1 DTPVPPPAAWNAT
14 SRAASRA
21 PLGELF
27 ASWAAR
33 TPRAAA
39 LVAGDRTWSFGEVDA
54 WANRLAHHL
63 IGRGVGPERVVAL
76 VLPRSAELVV
86 AELAVA
92 KAGAAF
98 LPVDPAHPEERRA
111 MMLADAR
118 PVVVLDDPEHIRAVT
133 GPEHTPGDADRLA
146 PLLPEHPAYVIY
158 TSGSTG
164 VPKGVMVP
172 HAGLG
177 NFAAAT
183 AEHYQVRPGDRVLQ
197 FSSPSFD
204 ASVLELCSSL
214 LAGAALVVP
223 PEGPLLG
230 AELAAVLREHRVT
243 HALIPPAALA
253 TVPPEEVHE
262 GLPEFRTLI
271 VGAEACPADLV
282 DLWAPGRRMVNSY
295 GPTEAT
301 VVATWT
307 DALEAGS
314 GNPPIGRPLP
324 NTRVYVLDEA

>member
-1 DTPVPPPAAWNAT
+1 MTDHYATSSVSAPQDVPDLPPAAWNAT
-14 SRAASRA
+14 DRAVSRA

-27 ASWAAR
+27 AVWARR
-33 TPRAAA
+33 TPTAPA
-39 LVAGDRTWSFGEVDA
+39 LVAGDREWSFGEVER

-63 IGRGVGPERVVAL
+63 IGQGVGPERVVAL

-92 KAGAAF
+92 KAGGAY
-98 LPVDPAHPEERRA
+98 LPIDPAHPEERRA

-118 PVVVLDDPEHIRAVT
+118 PVAVLDDPARIREVAA
-133 GPEHTPGDADRLA
+133 GPGPDHAPGRADLLG
-146 PLLPEHPAYVIY
+146 PLFPEHPAYVIY

-164 VPKGVMVP
+164 VPKGVLVP

-177 NFAAAT
+177 NFSAAT
-183 AEHYQVRPGDRVLQ
+183 TAHYRVRPGDRVLQ

-230 AELAAVLREHRVT
+230 AELAAVLREKRVT
-243 HALIPPAALA
+243 HALIPRRRSRP
-253 TVPPEEVHE
+253 
-262 GLPEFRTLI
+262 
-271 VGAEACPADLV
+271 CPRRNSTTGCPNS
-282 DLWAPGRRMVNSY
+282 AP
-295 GPTEAT
+295 
-301 VVATWT
+301 
-307 DALEAGS
+307 
-314 GNPPIGRPLP
+314 
-324 NTRVYVLDEA
+324 